1 MEITKDLILLNKQ
14 SFMGNEVKDFVRV
27 YIAQMDGFSTKYF
40 IENVGSLDEI
50 SSERFNKML
59 EDTRNYLKK

>member
-14 SFMGNEVKDFVRV
+14 NFMGNEVKDFVRV